1 MKKIVVVG
9 GAGFIGSHIVDA
21 FIARGDEVHII
32 DNISA
37 GKKENV
43 NKKAILHIADIR
55 NYEDI
60 APIISAADCVFHLAA
75 LPSVQYSI
83 ENPRETN
90 EVNVDGLLNVL
101 VAAQKGGVKKVVF
114 SSSSAVYGDTETL
127 PTKED
132 APVMPMSPYALQK
145 YIGER
150 YCKMFSEIY
159 GLPTVCFRYFN
170 AYGVRQDPNGAYAPV
185 IGRFLKQKKDRVPI
199 TITGDGEQTRDFV
212 NVRDIAKANILA
224 MESSRVGKGEV
235 INIGAGHN
243 CSINELAEI
252 IGGLTEHIETR
263 LEIKNSLADVS
274 KAKELLGWKPEI
286 SLSEGIKELK
296 KDLSIE

>member
-9 GAGFIGSHIVDA
+9 GAGFIGSHIVDV
-21 FIARGDEVHII
+21 FVLRGDEVHVI
-32 DNISA
+32 DSLIA
-37 GKKENV
+37 GKEENV

-55 NYEDI
+55 NYDVI
-60 APIISAADCVFHLAA
+60 APIISGADCVFHLAA
-75 LPSVQYSI
+75 LPRVQYSI

-90 EVNVDGLLNVL
+90 EVNVDGLLNIL
-101 VAAQKGGVKKVVF
+101 VAAQKGGAKKVVF
-114 SSSSAVYGDTETL
+114 SSSSAVYGEQETL

-132 APVMPMSPYALQK
+132 APTMPLSPYAVQK
-145 YIGER
+145 YIGEK
-150 YCKMFSEIY
+150 YCKMFSDIY
-159 GLPTVCFRYFN
+159 GLQTVSLRYFN
-170 AYGVRQDPNGAYAPV
+170 VYGTRQDPNGAYAPV

-212 NVRDIAKANILA
+212 NVHDIAMANILA

-243 CSINELAEI
+243 CSINELVEI
-252 IGGLTEHIETR
+252 IGGTKEYIETR

-274 KAKELLGWKPEI
+274 KARELLGWNPTV
-286 SLSEGIKELK
+286 SLAQGIAELK
-296 KDLSIE
+296 DAPLH